1 LEKIREEKKMIEQK
15 IAAMEKRLVEKKEGL
30 EKKKSGKEL
39 VQLRELESALNEL
52 MVSKQELKTEI
63 SALILNVDR
72 PLQRFNQL
80 VESGR
85 WVLPSKEKEI
95 LGLFLTNPVLAL
107 KSDPKAELFKKVLA
121 EVIKAI
127 EDNSVELKEKEK
139 EKRLEALQEIINF
152 DFFGKV
158 FWRMN
163 ELQRKQDELNKEI
176 SKSDA
181 KKELE
186 KMITEIGAGE
196 KEILGE
202 KELLLESDRKLGAAQ
217 IELER
222 EIAVVKN
229 FAEKSLNKLIVLEE
243 D

>member
-1 LEKIREEKKMIEQK
+1 
-15 IAAMEKRLVEKKEGL
+15 
-30 EKKKSGKEL
+30 
-39 VQLRELESALNEL
+39 
-52 MVSKQELKTEI
+52 
-63 SALILNVDR
+63 VDR